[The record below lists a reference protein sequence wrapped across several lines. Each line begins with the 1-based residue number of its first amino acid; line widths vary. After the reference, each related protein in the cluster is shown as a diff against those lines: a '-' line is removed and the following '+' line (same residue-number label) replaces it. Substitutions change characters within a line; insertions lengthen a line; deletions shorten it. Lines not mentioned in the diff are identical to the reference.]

1 MTESK
6 NIISVK
12 GDKIMACRFASSEYF
27 VTYLLTYLPLP
38 LWTKDVE
45 QRVAATWNETYG
57 FPCHQAWGAAL
68 RLYE

>member
-27 VTYLLTYLPLP
+27 VTYLPLP

-68 RLYE
+68 RLYDIQ